1 MLKRK
6 IEKTINEHL
15 ASESREALLID
26 GARQVGK
33 TFIIRAVAKE
43 IFPNF
48 IEVNIL
54 EDSLKEQLFKEV
66 RTTEDFYFQ
75 LSLIAGNKM
84 GNAKD
89 TIVFID
95 EIQEY
100 PHLLTLLKFLVDEGR
115 FSYIASGSQ
124 LGIALSQTNSIPM
137 GAIKKVRM
145 FPLDFEEFLIANG
158 VGEQAVLQMQKKYE
172 KDAPLSISTHK
183 KIMDLFRK
191 YLLIG
196 GLPAVV
202 NAYVENKNMMQVR
215 DIQDKIHEY
224 YGIDAS
230 KYDKQNKLVIRKIY
244 DMIVSNMENKKKRI
258 VAKNIEDKKGKT
270 FNSYQNEFE
279 YLTSSGIATA
289 VQAVSNPTFP
299 LIETGE
305 KNLIK
310 LYLNDVGILTQ
321 KLFALNVDAVLKD
334 VRSINLG
341 AVYETVVANELAAHG
356 HNLFYYDNRNK
367 GEVDFLIDDY
377 ESLSVLPIEV
387 KSGRDYSIHSALNNL
402 LKNDGYAVKK
412 AHVLSNEREVKQK
425 GNITYLPIY
434 YVMFL

>member
-15 ASESREALLID
+15 TSESREALLID

-33 TFIIRAVAKE
+33 TFIIRAVAKD

-84 GNAKD
+84 GNTKD

-158 VGEQAVLQMQKKYE
+158 VGEQAILQMQKKYE

-183 KIMDLFRK
+183 KIMDLFKK
-191 YLLIG
+191 YLLVG
-196 GLPAVV
+196 GLPAAVSS
-202 NAYVENKNMMQVR
+202 YVENKNMMQVR

-258 VAKNIEDKKGKT
+258 IAKNIEDKKGKT

-334 VRSINLG
+334 VKSINLG
-341 AVYETVVANELAAHG
+341 AVYETVVANELAAHE

-412 AHVLSNEREVKQK
+412 AHVLSNEREVKHK

>member
-191 YLLIG
+191 YLLVG

>member
-15 ASESREALLID
+15 ASKSREALLID

>member
-15 ASESREALLID
+15 TSESREALLID

-158 VGEQAVLQMQKKYE
+158 VGEQAILQMQKKYE

-191 YLLIG
+191 YLLVG
-196 GLPAVV
+196 GLPAAVSS
-202 NAYVENKNMMQVR
+202 YVENKNMMQVR

-258 VAKNIEDKKGKT
+258 IAKNIEDKKGKT

-356 HNLFYYDNRNK
+356 HSLFYYDNRNK

-412 AHVLSNEREVKQK
+412 AHVLSNEREVKHK
-425 GNITYLPIY
+425 GNIIYLPIY

>member
-15 ASESREALLID
+15 ASKSREALLID

-191 YLLIG
+191 YLLVG

>member
-15 ASESREALLID
+15 ASKSREALLID

-89 TIVFID
+89 TIIFID

-258 VAKNIEDKKGKT
+258 IAKNIEDKKGKT

-341 AVYETVVANELAAHG
+341 AVYETVVANELVAHG

>member
-15 ASESREALLID
+15 ASKSREALLID

-258 VAKNIEDKKGKT
+258 IAKNIEDKKGKT

-341 AVYETVVANELAAHG
+341 AVYETVIANELAAHG

>member
-1 MLKRK
+1 
-6 IEKTINEHL
+6 
-15 ASESREALLID
+15 
-26 GARQVGK
+26 
-33 TFIIRAVAKE
+33 
-43 IFPNF
+43 
-48 IEVNIL
+48 
-54 EDSLKEQLFKEV
+54 
-66 RTTEDFYFQ
+66 
-75 LSLIAGNKM
+75 
-84 GNAKD
+84 
-89 TIVFID
+89 
-95 EIQEY
+95 
-100 PHLLTLLKFLVDEGR
+100 
-115 FSYIASGSQ
+115 
-124 LGIALSQTNSIPM
+124 
-137 GAIKKVRM
+137 
-145 FPLDFEEFLIANG
+145 
-158 VGEQAVLQMQKKYE
+158 
-172 KDAPLSISTHK
+172 
-183 KIMDLFRK
+183 
-191 YLLIG
+191 
-196 GLPAVV
+196 
-202 NAYVENKNMMQVR
+202 MQVR

-402 LKNDGYAVKK
+402 LKNDDYAVKK

>member
-15 ASESREALLID
+15 ASKSREALLID

-341 AVYETVVANELAAHG
+341 AVYETVIANELAAHG